1 MLLAGVHGP
10 SALEAATAS
19 PLSLDALLPELRS
32 MLEQEPEVFAY
43 CRETHVED
51 QPVLVSPYAV

>member
-1 MLLAGVHGP
+1 
-10 SALEAATAS
+10 
-19 PLSLDALLPELRS
+19 LLPELRS